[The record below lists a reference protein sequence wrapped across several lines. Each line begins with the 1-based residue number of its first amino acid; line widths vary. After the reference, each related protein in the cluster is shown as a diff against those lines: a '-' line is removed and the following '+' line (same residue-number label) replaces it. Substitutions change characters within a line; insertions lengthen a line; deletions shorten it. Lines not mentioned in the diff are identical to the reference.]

1 MQQISL
7 KIWLQNTEWAKR
19 FGPISID
26 TEKDPYELQML
37 WEKFGDAIG
46 EEVKI
51 LLDNAYATAQKL
63 IRENRD
69 KLDRVAEAL
78 MHKEVISAEEFQ
90 ELIK

>member
-1 MQQISL
+1 ML
-7 KIWLQNTEWAKR
+7 GEKI
-19 FGPISID
+19 
-26 TEKDPYELQML
+26 
-37 WEKFGDAIG
+37 GDAIG
-46 EEVKI
+46 AEVKI

>member
-1 MQQISL
+1 M
-7 KIWLQNTEWAKR
+7 R
-19 FGPISID
+19 HFGPISID
-26 TEKDPYELQML
+26 TERDPYELQML
-37 WEKFGDAIG
+37 GEKFGDAIG
-46 EEVKI
+46 AEVKI

-69 KLDRVAEAL
+69 KLDRVAGAL

>member
-1 MQQISL
+1 
-7 KIWLQNTEWAKR
+7 
-19 FGPISID
+19 
-26 TEKDPYELQML
+26 ML
-37 WEKFGDAIG
+37 GEKFGDAIG
-46 EEVKI
+46 AEVKI

-78 MHKEVISAEEFQ
+78 MHKEVISAEEFH